1 MKRASGTFWERQLF
15 SNWIVIIPLA
25 YFLGVHRFDSYLIG
39 LGLCIFVLLVYS
51 LIDLFT
57 YTRFELQ
64 PVHCW
69 HGALHVGKMV
79 VQPEQITSLRVF
91 HLSATKNSWD
101 FVEVQYRAEE
111 TEVRALCQSKHIWIF
126 FIGRENPTI
135 RIILEHFPML
145 KAKVL
150 EEYRADGY
158 KEIRDPSLRR
168 PDPPPVEI
176 AEPSPTARYRDP
188 YFQRRR
194 R

>member
-25 YFLGVHRFDSYLIG
+25 YFLAVHRFDSYLIG
-39 LGLCIFVLLVYS
+39 LGLCIFVMLFYA

-57 YTRFELQ
+57 YTRFDLQ
-64 PVHCW
+64 PVHC
-69 HGALHVGKMV
+69 GDGVLHIGKVV
-79 VQPEQITSLRVF
+79 VQPEQITALRVF

-101 FVEVQYRAEE
+101 FVELQYLAEE
-111 TEVRALCQSKHIWIF
+111 AEVRVLCQSKHIWVF

-135 RIILEHFPML
+135 RIILEHFAML

-168 PDPPPVEI
+168 SDPPTVEFS
-176 AEPSPTARYRDP
+176 EPSPTARYRDP
-188 YFQRRR
+188 YFQHRRR
-194 R
+194 